1 MTGLLA
7 AGLDGSGVR
16 VGVVDSG
23 VEVGHPGVGSVAVAV
38 ELHRDP
44 DGGARWRPT
53 HADAAGH
60 GTACAGIIRNL
71 AHGVEFYS
79 AAIFDAT
86 LSAPGPA
93 LTEALAW
100 ALSMHLDVVNLSL
113 GCTDE
118 SCREPLRDLCRR
130 AAECGTIIVAAV
142 GNDGRPCY
150 PACLPEVI
158 SVGPGGPAAP
168 PGYRYRAGGQP
179 ECQARSGLQRV
190 CWRGGER
197 NLATGTSFAAA
208 HITGLVALIRQA
220 HRGAGTEAVRGFL
233 QAGPPWGVASRPTR
247 PPVSCPA
254 APAVAEGR
262 LPWLR
267 AAALYPFNKEMHALV
282 RGRDLLP
289 FKLVGVAD
297 PPGRGLVGRDAGEI
311 LGLPPAGLVVRGR
324 LEAAWTD
331 ADTLVLGCVDG
342 LSQVA
347 GRDLVRECV
356 SRALERGLHV
366 FSLQP
371 VPTAAY
377 ADLHQRAAA
386 AGRQLVFAAAPGDE
400 LAACVESSQHLPPVH
415 VPIIGVFG
423 TSSQQGKFTL
433 QILLRRHL
441 LATGRRLVQ
450 IGTEPHSELF
460 GMDLCFPMG
469 HASPLTLPLQA
480 WVPYLTGSLKMLC
493 QRLQPDLVVVGC
505 QSGTIA
511 YDLDAQA
518 GGALASLAF
527 LLGTC
532 PDAAILVVNPGDPP
546 AYVADTIG
554 ALRTVAGTRV
564 LALAVSDHVR
574 EMAGGLHRAW
584 VGRRPLGDAERRDT
598 IFRLGTTHGL
608 PVVCLADARAGG
620 CLANLIDAYVNQDA
634 TSVR

>member
-1 MTGLLA
+1 MTGLPA
-7 AGLDGSGVR
+7 VALDGAGVR

-23 VEVGHPGVGSVAVAV
+23 VEVGHPGVGRVAAAV
-38 ELHRDP
+38 ELHRGA
-44 DGGARWRPT
+44 DGQAQWQPT
-53 HADAAGH
+53 AADRAGH
-60 GTACAGIIRNL
+60 GTACAGIIRGL
-71 AHGVEFYS
+71 AQGVELYS

-93 LTEALAW
+93 LIDALAW
-100 ALSMHLDVVNLSL
+100 ALSLQLDVVNLSL
-113 GCTDE
+113 GCADVV
-118 SCREPLRDLCRR
+118 SREPLRDLCRR
-130 AAECGTIIVAAV
+130 AAAGGTVIVAAV

-158 SVGPGGPAAP
+158 SVGAGGPAEP
-168 PGYRYRAGGQP
+168 PGYQYRPGRQP
-179 ECQARSGLQRV
+179 ECQARGGLQRV

-197 NLATGTSFAAA
+197 ILATGTSYAAA

-220 HRGAGTEAVRGFL
+220 HPGAGIEAVRGL
-233 QAGPPWGVASRPTR
+233 LHAGPPWGVAVAPVRRPVPR
-247 PPVSCPA
+247 PRIQ
-254 APAVAEGR
+254 APGASR

-289 FKLVGVAD
+289 FELVGVAD
-297 PPGRGLVGRDAGEI
+297 PPGRGLVGRDAGQV
-311 LGLPPAGLVVRGR
+311 LGLPPAGLEIRGR
-324 LEAAWTD
+324 IEAALAG

-356 SRALERGLHV
+356 SNALDRGLHV

-371 VPTAAY
+371 VPSAVY
-377 ADLHQRAAA
+377 ADLHQRASA
-386 AGRQLVFAAAPGDE
+386 AGCRLVFAGAPGDE
-400 LAACVESSQHLPPVH
+400 LASRVESSQHLPPVH
-415 VPIIGVFG
+415 VPIVGVFG

-441 LATGRRLVQ
+441 LANGRRLVQ

-469 HASPLTLPLQA
+469 HASPLTMPLQA
-480 WVPYLTGSLKMLC
+480 WVPYLAGSLKVLC

-511 YDLDAQA
+511 YDLDQHA
-518 GGALASLAF
+518 GGSLASLAF

-532 PDAAILVVNPGDPP
+532 PDAAILVVNPSDPS
-546 AYVADTIG
+546 AYVSDTIG
-554 ALRTVAGTRV
+554 ALRAVTGTRV

-574 EMAGGLHRAW
+574 EMAGGAGRAW

-598 IFRLGTTHGL
+598 LDRLGTTHGL
-608 PVVCLADARAGG
+608 PVVCLADAGAGSG
-620 CLANLIDAYVNQDA
+620 LAALIDAYANQDA
-634 TSVR
+634 AGVQ